1 MQSEDETVWLLIG
14 EQSRIAYTKLEQAAV
29 VEPTKDDEDQTD
41 EDSDELDFSML

>member
-1 MQSEDETVWLLIG
+1 MCWKLFLP
-14 EQSRIAYTKLEQAAV
+14 KLEQAAV